1 MSDTPYSSNWQND
14 LTIGGIEALE
24 NKLKEDNARIGD
36 NPKVK
41 QAYQDALDS
50 ISKTREVISR
60 FVGTYNKEYRRED
73 EGPAP

>member
-14 LTIGGIEALE
+14 LTISGIEALE
-24 NKLKEDNARIGD
+24 KKLKEANARIGD

-41 QAYQDALDS
+41 QAYQDALNS
-50 ISKTREVISR
+50 VSKTREVISC

-73 EGPAP
+73 EGTAP